1 MRTAHWRQRCRVME
15 NEARRASADA
25 VVFLGDSLTELFD
38 LDYFFKMAHL
48 VNHGIS
54 GDHIDGARERLPL
67 SQKARPQQLW
77 LMIGINDLFDGREDD
92 HLFAEYGLLLDAL
105 DFCPRVMV
113 QSLLPTGAS
122 WRDEAGSRVAAVNRF
137 LRDESKKRGFF
148 FVDLYRPFSRSL
160 EAGKRLFQPDDI
172 HLNERAYALWSA
184 RIKDLI
190 FRPGA

>member
-1 MRTAHWRQRCRVME
+1 MRAAHWRQRCRVME
-15 NEARRASADA
+15 KEARRAPAEA
-25 VVFLGDSLTELFD
+25 VVFLGDSLTEHFD
-38 LDYFFKMAHL
+38 LNRFLKKPGL

-54 GDHIDGARERLPL
+54 GDHIDGARERLHL
-67 SQKARPQQLW
+67 SKKIRPQQLW
-77 LMIGINDLFDGREDD
+77 LMIGINDLFDGRDD
-92 HLFAEYGLLLDAL
+92 AWMFSEYQCLLEEL

-122 WRDEAGSRVAAVNRF
+122 WREEAGGRVAAVNRF

-148 FVDLYRPFSRSL
+148 YVDLHTPFNRAL
-160 EAGKRLFQPDDI
+160 EAGERLFQPDDI

-184 RIKDLI
+184 RIKEL